1 MRLVKVLLVSASF
14 AAVFVLSSNYLLA
27 QHSSTHALP
36 AQGASAQPPDSK
48 VLQTARQALIEIL
61 TGRGDASKHLTVEV
75 QNEMQKKPP
84 SGVGFSPT
92 AMLAGFHSVAG
103 PHFKTFDAGQIL
115 LSASDPKTH
124 ERIELQ
130 VDSDDLNAD
139 QDTLQLSVHQFRDE
153 KEIETPFQFISQI
166 SVGMKKQANIWRL
179 NEIAVGAKFPVG
191 DPALFRKFN
200 EPAGAGARS
209 GGEGMYAI
217 AGGASPESA
226 GIPKRDIQTTLS
238 LLSIGEQMYASR
250 HPDQGFTCSLPDLL
264 AEDSEAAALGL
275 DPQIKTGIFDGFR
288 ISASGCQ
295 GLPVGSYQIVAEP
308 LLQSAGSKAFCTDA
322 THNIRQ
328 SDDGRGSTCL
338 ASGRV
343 PSKGSIVPDVHT
355 HIVVT
360 H

>member
-14 AAVFVLSSNYLLA
+14 AAVFLLSSNDLLA
-27 QHSSTHALP
+27 QHSSTQALP
-36 AQGASAQPPDSK
+36 AQNASTQQPDARI
-48 VLQTARQALIEIL
+48 VQTARQALIEIL
-61 TGRGDASKHLTVEV
+61 SGRGDASKHLTVEV
-75 QNEMQKKPP
+75 QKEMQKKSP

-103 PHFKTFDAGQIL
+103 PHFKTFDAGPIL

-124 ERIELQ
+124 ERMELQ

-139 QDTLQLSVHQFRDE
+139 QDTLQLSIHQFRDE
-153 KEIETPFQFISQI
+153 KEIESPFQFISQI
-166 SVGMKKQANIWRL
+166 SVGMKKQADIWRL
-179 NEIAVGAKFPVG
+179 NEIAIGAKFPVG

-200 EPAGAGARS
+200 EPAGAGAGS
-209 GGEGMYAI
+209 ANQGMYAI

-226 GIPKRDIQTTLS
+226 GVPKRDIQTTLS
-238 LLSIGEQMYASR
+238 LISMGEQMYASR

-295 GLPVGSYQIVAEP
+295 GLPVGSYQIAAEP
-308 LLQSAGSKAFCTDA
+308 LAQSAGSKAFCTDA

-338 ASGRV
+338 TSGRV
-343 PSKGSIVPDVHT
+343 PSNRSTGDRAHT
-355 HIVVT
+355 EIVV

>member
-1 MRLVKVLLVSASF
+1 MRLVKVLLIPTSL
-14 AAVFVLSSNYLLA
+14 AAILVLSTNYLSA
-27 QHSSTHALP
+27 QHLLVQALP
-36 AQGASAQPPDSK
+36 AQGASAQQPDAK

-61 TGRGDASKHLTVEV
+61 TGAGDASRHLTVEV
-75 QNEMQKKPP
+75 QKEMQKKSL
-84 SGVGFSPT
+84 SGVSFSPT
-92 AMLAGFHSVAG
+92 AMLAGFHSAAG
-103 PHFKTFDAGQIL
+103 SHFKTFDAGPIL

-124 ERIELQ
+124 ERMEVQ

-139 QDTLQLSVHQFRDE
+139 QDTLQLSIHQFRDE

-166 SVGMKKQANIWRL
+166 SVGMQKQANIWRL
-179 NEIAVGAKFPVG
+179 NEIAIGAKFPVG

-200 EPAGAGARS
+200 ETSGAGAGS

-217 AGGASPESA
+217 AGGASPESE
-226 GIPKRDIQTTLS
+226 GVPKRDIQTTLS
-238 LLSIGEQMYASR
+238 LIAFREQMYASR
-250 HPDQGFTCSLPDLL
+250 HPEQGFTCSLPDLL
-264 AEDSEAAALGL
+264 AEDSEAAAFGL

-295 GLPVGSYQIVAEP
+295 GIPVGSYQIAAEP
-308 LLQSAGSKAFCTDA
+308 LSQSAGSKAFCTDA

-343 PSKGSIVPDVHT
+343 PSNRSTGDRAHTEMLVH
-355 HIVVT
+355 
-360 H
+360 